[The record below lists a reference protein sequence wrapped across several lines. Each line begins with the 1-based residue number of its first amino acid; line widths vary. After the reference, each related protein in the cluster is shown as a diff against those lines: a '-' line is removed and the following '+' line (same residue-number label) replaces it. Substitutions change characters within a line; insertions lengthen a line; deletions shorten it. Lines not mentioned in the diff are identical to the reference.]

1 MVHSVIFNRIVKNR
15 PEIGAVTLPGHQPG
29 FYGKQRYVH
38 DIVHT
43 VLGVHKKR
51 VYDVHQIE
59 HCVLTI
65 IMYMHAPVPCPLG
78 LHAPVYLKAGIFN
91 KGF

>member
-1 MVHSVIFNRIVKNR
+1 M
-15 PEIGAVTLPGHQPG
+15 
-29 FYGKQRYVH
+29 
-38 DIVHT
+38 
-43 VLGVHKKR
+43 
-51 VYDVHQIE
+51 HQIE

-91 KGF
+91 KGSKFRNLVRGPITNIYKNLLKICTLIVLEHYQNKVLIPESELLISAL